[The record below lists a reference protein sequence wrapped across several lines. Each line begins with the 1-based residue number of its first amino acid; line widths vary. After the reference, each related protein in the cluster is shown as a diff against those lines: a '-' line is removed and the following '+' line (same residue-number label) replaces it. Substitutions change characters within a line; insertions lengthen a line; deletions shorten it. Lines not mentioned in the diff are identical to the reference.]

1 MERIKL
7 YGGLDFQI
15 ELPPPELPIEDVP
28 PPNNVIIPLADK
40 EGLSWKPLVQKD
52 QMVLKGE
59 KIAEDPNHSMIV
71 IHSPLSGK
79 VTDIKDFQFPER
91 ANILSIFI
99 ESDGQEQWKTDLIP
113 SEKYLEKA
121 PEALMGSVRDAGVSI
136 IPLKDLPVSV
146 GSDAGILPVKQMVI
160 NGIGHGFAE
169 AIVRQLLVE
178 RSSDLLEGIELIKRV
193 FQPEKIYLAMDEK
206 HGDAIQATVDSG
218 LEKTLEL
225 VKLDVYYPLG
235 HPHLL
240 FKEIF
245 NKEIPSPGGKA
256 LDMGVAF
263 ASVDA
268 ILHALDAVKQGKPQ
282 LDTYMTVS
290 GEGIHTAKN
299 LKVRIGTPLGDVI
312 EFCGGFN
319 ETPGRVVLGNPLDGS
334 AQFSLDR
341 PVLKDTRWLWVQ
353 PEKSVVA
360 DKYRSCIS
368 CGDCVDICPVKVMPN
383 FLGKF
388 CEFGKYEE
396 AASDYDLFTCI
407 ECGLCAYV
415 CPSRRPMV
423 HFIRFGKH
431 ELALK
436 EEENANE

>member
-7 YGGLDFQI
+7 YGGLDFKI
-15 ELPPPELPIEDVP
+15 ELPPPGLPIEDLP
-28 PPNNVIIPLADK
+28 PPNNIIIPLSHTG
-40 EGLSWKPLVQKD
+40 GLSLSPTVEKD
-52 QMVLKGE
+52 QRVLKGE
-59 KIAEDPNHSMIV
+59 KIAEDSNHSLPPV
-71 IHSPLSGK
+71 HSPLSGK
-79 VTDIKDFQFPER
+79 VTDIKDFRFPEG
-91 ANILSIFI
+91 ADILSIFI
-99 ESDGQEQWKTDLIP
+99 ESDGQEQWKTGLIP
-113 SEKYLEKA
+113 SDKYLEKA

-136 IPLKDLPVSV
+136 IPLEDLPVSV
-146 GSDAGILPVKQMVI
+146 RSDASIPPVKQVVI

-178 RSSDLLEGIELIKRV
+178 RSGDFLDGVELIKRV
-193 FQPEKIYLAMDEK
+193 FQPEKVYLALDEK
-206 HGDAIQATVDSG
+206 HGDAIQATIDSG
-218 LEKTLEL
+218 LDKKVEV
-225 VKLDVYYPLG
+225 VKMDVYYPLG

-245 NKEIPSPGGKA
+245 HKEIPSPGGKA
-256 LDMGVAF
+256 MDMGVAF

-268 ILHALDAVKQGKPQ
+268 ILHALDAVKEGKPR

-290 GEGIHTAKN
+290 GEGIQTAKN
-299 LKVRIGTPLGDVI
+299 LKVRIGTSLRDVI
-312 EFCGGFN
+312 EFCGGFK

-396 AASDYDLFTCI
+396 AASEYDLFTCI
-407 ECGLCAYV
+407 ECGLCSYV